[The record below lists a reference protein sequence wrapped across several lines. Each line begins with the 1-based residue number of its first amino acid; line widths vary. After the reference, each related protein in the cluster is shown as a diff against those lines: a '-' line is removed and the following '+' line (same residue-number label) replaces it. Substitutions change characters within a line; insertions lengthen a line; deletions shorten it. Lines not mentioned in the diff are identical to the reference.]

1 MKEKLKSLYRA
12 KDNSN
17 LYNRFDDVEM
27 VINQENEY
35 SIGENKKKKK
45 KAINDKEYMQIV
57 KDIINNET
65 VAEMKKYR
73 QHYDINTFEHC
84 LNVSYIS
91 YRICK
96 KLKWDYKSMARGAML
111 HDLFLYDWRNSKKE
125 LNLDGYHAFVHPKIA
140 LENASKLYDLN
151 DKEKDII
158 VKHMWPVTLSLPKY
172 KESFVI
178 TLVDKYSALQESAQY
193 YRSKIESKKLFRYA
207 YIFFGLIF
215 LRKII

>member
-1 MKEKLKSLYRA
+1 MKEKIKSLNRA

-17 LYNRFDDVEM
+17 LYNRFDNVEM
-27 VINQENEY
+27 VINQEKEY
-35 SIGENKKKKK
+35 SIGENKLFLE
-45 KAINDKEYMQIV
+45 KAMNDKEYMEIV

-65 VAEMKKYR
+65 VAKMKNYR

-96 KLKWDYKSMARGAML
+96 KLKLDYKSMARGAML
-111 HDLFLYDWRNSKKE
+111 HDLFLYDWRNSKKQ

-140 LENASKLYDLN
+140 LENASKLYNLN

-158 VKHMWPVTLSLPKY
+158 VKHMWPVTLALPKY
-172 KESFVI
+172 KETYII

-193 YRSKIESKKLFRYA
+193 FRNKIESKKLFKYA
-207 YIFFGLIF
+207 YIFLGLIF
-215 LRKII
+215 LNKLI